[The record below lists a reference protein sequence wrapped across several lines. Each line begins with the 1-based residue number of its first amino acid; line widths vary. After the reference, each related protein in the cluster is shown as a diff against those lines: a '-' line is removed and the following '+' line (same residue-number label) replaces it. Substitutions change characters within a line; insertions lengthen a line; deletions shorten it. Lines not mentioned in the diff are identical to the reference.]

1 MTMAITPHGSV
12 DQRDAAQLEMLS
24 RNYRP
29 SLTRYFRRRLHAA
42 DDVDDLVQEVFLR
55 LIKRGQVSELEQIGA
70 YLFQTA
76 SSVLNDYLRRRRSH
90 QADKHDSFDPD
101 LHADADFAVDR
112 VMEGQ
117 ERLRHATALLL
128 ELPERTRNVF
138 ILRRIEGMRYAD
150 IARRLG
156 ISVSAV
162 EKHVQRAVVH
172 LMGRMGAQ

>member
-1 MTMAITPHGSV
+1 MANNPRSNEE
-12 DQRDAAQLEMLS
+12 QREAAQLELLS
-24 RNYRP
+24 RTY
-29 SLTRYFRRRLHAA
+29 SLSLARYFQRKLRGT

-55 LIKRGQVSELEQIGA
+55 LIKRGQVGELEHIGA

-76 SSVLNDYLRRRRSH
+76 SSVLNDHLRSRRSRRMDQH
-90 QADKHDSFDPD
+90 ESFDSEV
-101 LHADADFAVDR
+101 HAGADFAVDR

-117 ERLRHATALLL
+117 ERLRHATAALL

-138 ILRRIEGMRYAD
+138 VLRRIEGMRYAD
-150 IARRLG
+150 IATRLG

-172 LMGRMGAQ
+172 LMARLGTP